1 MEKYVEILGKI
12 KDLKR
17 TGWQIR
23 KVSDAETV
31 ADHSYGVSLL
41 TYLLCPDDLDKQKCL
56 EFAIIHDLAEALVG
70 DFTPKQISKE
80 EKHKLEIEA
89 IKKIAT
95 DLNYPKLAEQFI
107 EYENQDSEEARFV
120 KKADRLDSVLQA
132 KYYNDRDRTTE
143 YQDNPDIKWD
153 SLYQEFST
161 NNFEANSLIEQI
173 NERQKK

>member
-1 MEKYVEILGKI
+1 MDKYVEILGKI

-23 KVSDAETV
+23 KVSDAESV
-31 ADHSYGVSLL
+31 ADHSFGVALL
-41 TYLLCPDDLDKQKCL
+41 TYLLCPDSLDKQKCL
-56 EFAIIHDLAEALVG
+56 EFAIIHDLAEAIVG

-89 IKKIAT
+89 IQKIAT

-107 EYENQDSEEARFV
+107 EYEKQDCEEAKFV

-132 KYYNDRDRTTE
+132 KYYQEGNRTTE
-143 YQDNPDIKWD
+143 YQDNPNIKWE

-161 NNFEANSLIEQI
+161 NNFEANALIEQLI
-173 NERQKK
+173 KRQKK